1 MRPPPPPQA
10 LSPEHSTSTKPSSAA
25 KRAFTSRTALST
37 KGHEAPPERKKRKT
51 PPPEST
57 PAKASDATEP
67 SSKKKLVLFG
77 RACRPDDEARVP
89 ETLAA
94 PCCAGG
100 GEQSSKGAAQVK
112 NAGHQS
118 INDALGHKAKTL
130 DEMRELYPHLVDE
143 SMALLDPAV
152 LERVLP
158 RIDDN
163 EAQALDKKIKRARRQ
178 LTKAI
183 RESAMMKNMETS
195 VVFLCEATRLQMEK
209 PRMDKQDGLDICAQ
223 ERLARVEREIVELRQ
238 IVIDSHY
245 QATIQSNLLHDNS
258 SLKGVRCKSEESHP
272 QLAVAENQ
280 IPHKILQKKIDVPN
294 GFPHEK
300 NEEVTSKYKY
310 DGVVPPRNPHDN
322 LKLQGLIK
330 PPFNTFHGRT
340 RKVDAESQT
349 GPNMDGKEVVLH
361 SIVWPHTPVGK
372 AILQSSSPSTIV
384 GGVRI
389 GTECCKV
396 FLSEVLKSDA
406 PLFRQNGE
414 MKMFDALKC
423 SIAWP
428 NTLVQR

>member
-51 PPPEST
+51 PPPDST
-57 PAKASDATEP
+57 PAKTSDATEP
-67 SSKKKLVLFG
+67 SSKKMLVLFG
-77 RACRPDDEARVP
+77 RACCPDDEARVP

-130 DEMRELYPHLVDE
+130 DEMRKLYPHLVDE

-183 RESAMMKNMETS
+183 RESVSKP
-195 VVFLCEATRLQMEK
+195 FLSLIKLTWEYDFPLITL
-209 PRMDKQDGLDICAQ
+209 
-223 ERLARVEREIVELRQ
+223 
-238 IVIDSHY
+238 
-245 QATIQSNLLHDNS
+245 NS
-258 SLKGVRCKSEESHP
+258 SFRPSVSL
-272 QLAVAENQ
+272 
-280 IPHKILQKKIDVPN
+280 
-294 GFPHEK
+294 
-300 NEEVTSKYKY
+300 
-310 DGVVPPRNPHDN
+310 
-322 LKLQGLIK
+322 
-330 PPFNTFHGRT
+330 FNFL
-340 RKVDAESQT
+340 VIV
-349 GPNMDGKEVVLH
+349 VVLLMN
-361 SIVWPHTPVGK
+361 K
-372 AILQSSSPSTIV
+372 L
-384 GGVRI
+384 
-389 GTECCKV
+389 
-396 FLSEVLKSDA
+396 LD
-406 PLFRQNGE
+406 
-414 MKMFDALKC
+414 
-423 SIAWP
+423 
-428 NTLVQR
+428 